1 MNGILNIN
9 KPAGITSHDVVSRV
23 RKIAGMK
30 KVGHTGTLDPFATGV
45 LIVCLGKSTKIIRF
59 LKDDKEYIGE
69 IKLGIKTDTY
79 DVDGNIVE
87 RGDISGVTDDRIR
100 EQAKNFIGDIEQ
112 TPPIYSAI
120 KVNGK
125 KMYELARAGEEVEVK
140 KRSVTI
146 YHLEVLHI
154 ELPFVKIKVRCSAGT
169 YIRSIANDL
178 GENLG
183 CGGYLHT
190 LVRTKVGDF
199 SIENSVDLQK
209 LNSDNIQEKLLNPND
224 FLAHLPFITMD
235 NKETEIIMRGGFLE
249 NRWNVSGEWIR
260 LLNAENKLI
269 AIGEPRDDRIK
280 PTRLLV

>member
-23 RKIAGMK
+23 RKVAGMK

-59 LKDDKEYIGE
+59 LKEDKEYIGE
-69 IKLGIKTDTY
+69 IKLGVRTDTY

-87 RGDISGVTDDRIR
+87 SCDISGVTSDKIR
-100 EQAKNFIGDIEQ
+100 EEAKKFIGEIEQ

-125 KMYELARAGEEVEVK
+125 KMYELARAGQKVDVK

-146 YHLEVLHI
+146 YHLEILDI
-154 ELPFVKIKVRCSAGT
+154 DLPFVTIKVGCSAGT

-183 CGGYLHT
+183 CGGYLNA
-190 LVRTKVGDF
+190 LVRTQVGDF
-199 SIENSVDLQK
+199 HVENSVDLQE
-209 LNSDNIQEKLLNPND
+209 LNSDNIKERLLNPND
-224 FLAHLPFITMD
+224 FLMHLPFITM
-235 NKETEIIMRGGFLE
+235 NANETEIIKRGGFLE
-249 NRWNVSGEWIR
+249 NRWNVHGEWIR
-260 LLNAENKLI
+260 LLNSDNILI
-269 AIGEPRDDRIK
+269 AIGEPRDDMIK